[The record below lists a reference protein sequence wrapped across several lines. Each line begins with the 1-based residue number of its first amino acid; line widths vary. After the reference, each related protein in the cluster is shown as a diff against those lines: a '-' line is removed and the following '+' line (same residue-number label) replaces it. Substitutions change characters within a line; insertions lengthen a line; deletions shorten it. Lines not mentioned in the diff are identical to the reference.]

1 MPKEN
6 SLHKFLLYFIRI
18 KRQKGYSRRGRIGNN
33 CLPEMGLL
41 MKDHVAGDRERKGLA
56 LFLIVGT
63 GCLLAMLWRQNHL
76 LKQMTETSTSYL
88 VELGFQGSNT
98 VEYMKQQQ
106 DVSKEYAWLVD
117 SIPVFSYLTGDV
129 VENAPL
135 RNKNIEGLALLY
147 PGKSSTNPF
156 WSGASSEKSMGRKIF
171 QLAGGREENQE
182 ESVPAS
188 VQFDDQK
195 ASEMEAAALEEN
207 EAFREEIQGEQ
218 NTVVPQQDEN
228 LTDSKERILANQKKI
243 KQLKST
249 QSLSYL
255 LKNFYIVDSSTSI
268 DKKVFDVESLLNTK
282 LTMKKKDEPQILIF
296 HTHGASERF
305 ADSNPNDKKESIVGV
320 GSALA
325 EILEKKYG
333 YQVLHDETEYDR
345 ISGKIDRNK
354 AYNQAYTGLQSTL
367 KKYPSIQVIIDLHR
381 DGVGDK
387 VRRVTTINGKKMAQV
402 MFFNGLSRNKKGN
415 IKYLNNQNLQSNL
428 AFSLQMKL
436 KCMELYSDF
445 AKPVYLKGYR
455 YNLHLRKRSML
466 IELGNQNNTVQE
478 ARNAMEP
485 LAEVINQV
493 LSGK

>member
-1 MPKEN
+1 
-6 SLHKFLLYFIRI
+6 
-18 KRQKGYSRRGRIGNN
+18 
-33 CLPEMGLL
+33 MGLL
-41 MKDHVAGDRERKGLA
+41 MKQHVVRDRDRKGLA

-76 LKQMTETSTSYL
+76 LKQMTETCTGYL
-88 VELGFQGSNT
+88 VEMGFQENDT
-98 VEYMKQQQ
+98 VEYVKRKQ
-106 DVSKEYAWLVD
+106 DMGEEYAWLVD
-117 SIPVFSYLTGDV
+117 AIPVFSYLTGDV
-129 VENAPL
+129 AENGPL

-147 PGKSSTNPF
+147 PGKSSTNLF
-156 WSGASSEKSMGRKIF
+156 WSGASSEKIKGV
-171 QLAGGREENQE
+171 QLIQSVGDREESIE
-182 ESVPAS
+182 AS
-188 VQFDDQK
+188 VLLDDQQ

-207 EAFREEIQGEQ
+207 EAFREEMQGTQKAE
-218 NTVVPQQDEN
+218 VPRQSEN
-228 LTDSKERILANQKKI
+228 ITDSKERILTNQKKI

-268 DKKVFDVESLLNTK
+268 DKNIFDVESLLNMN

-305 ADSNPNDKKESIVGV
+305 ADSNPGNKQESIVGV
-320 GSALA
+320 GKVLA
-325 EILEKKYG
+325 ELLEKKYG
-333 YQVLHDETEYDR
+333 YQVIHDETEYDR
-345 ISGKIDRNK
+345 INGKIDRNK
-354 AYNQAYTGLQSTL
+354 AYNKAYTGLQSTL
-367 KKYPSIQVIIDLHR
+367 KKYPGIQVIIDLHR

-387 VRRVTTINGKKMAQV
+387 VRRVTTIDGKKTAQV

-415 IKYLNNQNLQSNL
+415 IKYLKNENLRSNL

-478 ARNAMEP
+478 AKNAMEP